1 MTYGEIIKD
10 FLKKVALPVFLA
22 CLLFSM
28 FTPVFTKDGVTD
40 YFKVWLVCGIPFGI
54 WRVRLWLIPS
64 GFDLGGTLGVWAVN
78 FIVGGLI
85 GSVIIAWRLL
95 VAAWYIILTVYRLV
109 TYNSESNRLSRERV
123 QRWTL
128 ENQEARQQAQQ

>member
-1 MTYGEIIKD
+1 MTYGDIAKD
-10 FLKKVALPVFLA
+10 FLKKVVLPVFLA
-22 CLLFSM
+22 WLLFSM
-28 FTPVFTKDGVTD
+28 FTPVFTKEGVTD

-64 GFDLGGTLGVWAVN
+64 GFDLGGTVGVWAIN

-95 VAAWYIILTVYRLV
+95 VAAWYIILTAYRLV

-123 QRWTL
+123 QQWAL